1 MEIGCGKRTEGSSAP
16 EQTKEWVDG
25 EQRVSHHHRSTIH
38 FPPVTPCLLPPP
50 PLSSTVACNFKFHFP
65 RLSLLVSSALEGP
78 LNRVFQ
84 RFPTLIHLAC
94 LSISIRY
101 LFYQFTSGC
110 TRVARPGNSCSVARL
125 TTPRRNFEEERERER
140 RRNRVRSLSFP
151 FAVRS
156 FLLFE
161 ENRDRGK
168 FSTGLVASS
177 ARNFFSAQ
185 NYALG
190 PCIMYIFVR
199 WGEGARSSPGRKYSK
214 GAWWCTILLLSR
226 Q

>member
-38 FPPVTPCLLPPP
+38 FPPVTPCLLLPLFLPLSRVISSFTFLVSASSSHPPSRAP
-50 PLSSTVACNFKFHFP
+50 LTAFSNAFQLSST
-65 RLSLLVSSALEGP
+65 
-78 LNRVFQ
+78 
-84 RFPTLIHLAC
+84 
-94 LSISIRY
+94 SISIRY

-199 WGEGARSSPGRKYSK
+199 WGEGARSGPGRKYSK
-214 GAWWCTILLLSR
+214 GA
-226 Q
+226 

>member
-50 PLSSTVACNFKFHFP
+50 PLSSTVACNFKFHFL

-125 TTPRRNFEEERERER
+125 TTPRRNFEEEREREEEEPCSIAFFFLSRPPLR
-140 RRNRVRSLSFP
+140 REQRPWEIFNRR
-151 FAVRS
+151 
-156 FLLFE
+156 
-161 ENRDRGK
+161 
-168 FSTGLVASS
+168 VASS

>member
-1 MEIGCGKRTEGSSAP
+1 MER
-16 EQTKEWVDG
+16 
-25 EQRVSHHHRSTIH
+25 EQRDPRPPNRRKNGWMESNVFPTTTGPPSIFRPLHRAFSP
-38 FPPVTPCLLPPP
+38 FFPP

-65 RLSLLVSSALEGP
+65 RLNLLVSSALEGP

-199 WGEGARSSPGRKYSK
+199 WGEEARSGPGRKYSK

>member
-1 MEIGCGKRTEGSSAP
+1 MEREQRDPRLPIP

-38 FPPVTPCLLPPP
+38 FPPVTPCLLLPLFLPLSRVISSFTFLVSASSSHPPSRAP
-50 PLSSTVACNFKFHFP
+50 LTAFSNAFQLSST
-65 RLSLLVSSALEGP
+65 
-78 LNRVFQ
+78 
-84 RFPTLIHLAC
+84 
-94 LSISIRY
+94 SISIRY
-101 LFYQFTSGC
+101 LFYQFTSRC

-125 TTPRRNFEEERERER
+125 TTPRRNFEKERERER
-140 RRNRVRSLSFP
+140 RRNRVRSLSF
-151 FAVRS
+151 S
-156 FLLFE
+156 FRGLLFE

-199 WGEGARSSPGRKYSK
+199 WGEGARSGPGRKYSK
-214 GAWWCTILLLSR
+214 GA
-226 Q
+226 

>member
-1 MEIGCGKRTEGSSAP
+1 MEIGKRTEGSPNRRKNGWMESNVFP
-16 EQTKEWVDG
+16 TTTG
-25 EQRVSHHHRSTIH
+25 PPSIFRPLHRTFS
-38 FPPVTPCLLPPP
+38 PLPLFL
-50 PLSSTVACNFKFHFP
+50 PLSRVISSFTF
-65 RLSLLVSSALEGP
+65 LVSASSSHPPSRAP
-78 LNRVFQ
+78 LTAFS